1 MEKNT
6 LSTLVCAAT
15 LLSLLAAACQK
26 EKPPTAPAPPA
37 GESSTF
43 NMIQRQ
49 VFDVSCTSSSCHAS
63 ATAAGGLSLAAG
75 ASYANLFQ
83 AAPANEQAKAAGLK
97 RITPGR
103 PELSF
108 LMKKLSGPGPNEGE
122 LMPRGTSG
130 LSSIKLDAIREWIKA
145 GAPENEIVAA
155 APNLDN
161 APTDPGDAFVPPVA
175 PPAGQGFQ
183 VHLGPYYVEPG
194 KEREVF
200 SSVNVT
206 PPPDFVANRIEV
218 AQPEGSHH
226 FIVYHWK
233 TNDAPPSGIRDF
245 NPADPGFFDSIF
257 KRDFVAGT
265 QTPYA
270 LIEFPED
277 VGIPLPQQLTLEL
290 NSHFVNIRGE
300 RSLRAEVYVN
310 FYRAPAG
317 TDTKKAKVLFE
328 NWLNIFVP
336 PGATTTAGTNWFT
349 SQDINVLMLSSHM
362 HRHGKR
368 FTIHHI
374 QNNQV
379 GELLYDN
386 LTWNDPKTVYFNPP
400 LLLRAGEGLRYEAT
414 HTNDDKPF
422 PLRFGFT
429 AENDEMCIMLG
440 YYY

>member
-1 MEKNT
+1 MR
-6 LSTLVCAAT
+6 T
-15 LLSLLAAACQK
+15 LLACAVMLFLLASACQK
-26 EKPPTAPAPPA
+26 KNPPTEPAPLA
-37 GESSTF
+37 NDSSTF
-43 NMIQRQ
+43 TMIQRQ
-49 VFDVSCTSSSCHAS
+49 VFDVSCTSSSCHTS
-63 ATAAGGLSLAAG
+63 ATPAGGLSLAAG
-75 ASYANLFQ
+75 ESYANLFQ
-83 AAPANEQAKAAGLK
+83 AEPVNAQAKAAGLK
-97 RITPGR
+97 RVTPGR
-103 PELSF
+103 PDLSF
-108 LMKKLSGPGPNEGE
+108 LMKKLSGPAPNEGD

-145 GAPENEIVAA
+145 GAPQNEVVPS
-155 APNLDN
+155 APNLEL
-161 APTDPGDAFVPPVA
+161 APPDPGHDFVA
-175 PPAGQGFQ
+175 PAAPPDEQGFQ
-183 VHLGPYYVEPG
+183 VHLGPFFVEPG
-194 KEREVF
+194 KEREVL
-200 SSVNVT
+200 SSVRVT
-206 PPPDFVANRIEV
+206 LPPDFVVNRVEV
-218 AQPEGSHH
+218 SQPEGSHH

-233 TNDAPPSGIRDF
+233 TNDAPPPGIRDF
-245 NPADPGFFDSIF
+245 NPIDPNAGGAIF

-270 LIEFPED
+270 LLEFPAG
-277 VGIPLPQQLTLEL
+277 VGIPLPEQLTLEL
-290 NSHFVNIRGE
+290 NSHFVNTRGE
-300 RSLRAEVYVN
+300 RSLKAEVYVN

-317 TDTKKAKVLFE
+317 TVTKRAKVLFE

-336 PGATTTAGTNWFT
+336 PGSSTTTGTNWFT

-379 GELLYDN
+379 GELLYDS
-386 LTWNDPKTVYFNPP
+386 LTWNDPKTAYFNPP

-414 HTNDDKPF
+414 YTNDDKPF